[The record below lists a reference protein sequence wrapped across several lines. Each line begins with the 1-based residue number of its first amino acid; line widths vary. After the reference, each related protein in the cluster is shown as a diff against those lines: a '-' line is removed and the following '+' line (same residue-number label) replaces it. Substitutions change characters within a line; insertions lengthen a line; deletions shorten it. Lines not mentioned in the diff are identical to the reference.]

1 LQSTVESIAMTKRK
15 LASNASGFALLD
27 AVIAAAIATTIA
39 AGSYMLLSVAIRA
52 TQRAR
57 TQTVETMAAV
67 RKMEELRS
75 LEWGHVT
82 TRAPAI
88 SMSSSDLTTDLSND
102 PGTDDGP
109 GLLRSPPGTLNG
121 NVDAYVDYLDANGGW
136 IGRGQSPP
144 AAAVY
149 VRRWSVQPHSSDP
162 DNVLVFEVVV
172 GRRGSASAQ
181 LADPIHLVSLEA
193 RK

>member
-1 LQSTVESIAMTKRK
+1 MTNRR
-15 LASNASGFALLD
+15 LVSNASGFALLE
-27 AVIAAAIATTIA
+27 VIIASAIATTIA
-39 AGSYMLLSVAIRA
+39 AGSYMLLSAAIRA

-75 LEWGHVT
+75 LEWGHIA

-88 SMSSSDLTTDLSND
+88 SMSSSDLTTDLSNE
-102 PGTDDGP
+102 PGTDDGR

-121 NVDAYVDYLDANGGW
+121 NVDGYVDYLDASGAW
-136 IGRGQSPP
+136 IGRGQSLP

-162 DNVLVFEVVV
+162 DNVLVFEVIV
-172 GRRGSASAQ
+172 GRRGSAGAQ
-181 LADPIHLVSLEA
+181 LAEPIHLVSLEA